1 MLQLSATIA
10 GPEDSP
16 MAQPQ
21 DPAAAPARAA
31 KYKFSEGEKVLC
43 YEPDSSKAK
52 VLYDSKVLQIVVD
65 KDSRGRKAPQY
76 RIHFSGWSRS
86 WDRCVS
92 EESILPV
99 TPENRKLQKK
109 LAEEAA
115 QNLIQTG
122 KTKRRKVPAI
132 LKESLDRRLRGSGR
146 KERSGSGSS
155 SSGEE
160 YPENSSGSEQ
170 QGDDSD
176 EKDSDDEPQE
186 IATDYNIPIPSI
198 LRNKLED
205 DCYNITIRKKLIRI
219 PCTPDVVDILEAY
232 LKYYAAKL
240 SVANTRPTKGGS
252 SRPPPLEPAE
262 VDARF
267 ALCKEAMDGLRVMF
281 SCTFPNILLYSV
293 ERSQYNLV
301 TTYCRP
307 IRITRPATSGLPN
320 EAIIFSVTSP
330 LNIAPDVASTVKC
343 RSRKKTQ
350 SNTTPKNSPTL
361 PRRRPSASPPEKRS
375 LRLSE
380 HNTISSDSPANRS
393 GAQDESDSDN
403 LPLSVSVMGRA
414 PRRRTASICSATSSV
429 SAAPSEAQPSTG
441 GGRFDCSLLPEDVL
455 QNELTSPALLYGAQH
470 FLRLFVKLPAMLKQM
485 QLTKRKAEY
494 LEKFLVGLL
503 HFMAGRQEELFPS
516 SIYRDAEDVMAEL
529 EKYKTRDG

>member
-1 MLQLSATIA
+1 
-10 GPEDSP
+10 

-21 DPAAAPARAA
+21 EPAASPARAV

-115 QNLIQTG
+115 QNLLQTG

-160 YPENSSGSEQ
+160 YPDNSSGSEQ

-186 IATDYNIPIPSI
+186 IATEYNIPIPSI

-205 DCYNITIRKKLIRI
+205 DCYNITIRKKLIRV
-219 PCTPDVVDILEAY
+219 PCSPDVVDILEAY
-232 LKYYAAKL
+232 LKYFAAKL
-240 SVANTRPTKGGS
+240 TVSNTRPNRGGGA
-252 SRPPPLEPAE
+252 RTPALEPAE
-262 VDARF
+262 MEARF
-267 ALCKEAMDGLRVMF
+267 ALCKEAMDGLRITF
-281 SCTFPNILLYSV
+281 SYVFPNILLYSV

-301 TTYCRP
+301 NTYCRP
-307 IRITRPATSGLPN
+307 IRVSRPASSGLSS
-320 EAIIFSVTSP
+320 ETISAVSILS
-330 LNIAPDVASTVKC
+330 IAPDVASTVKC

-350 SNTTPKNSPTL
+350 SNATPKNSPTL
-361 PRRRPSASPPEKRS
+361 PRRRPSASPPEKRP
-375 LRLSE
+375 LRTID
-380 HNTISSDSPANRS
+380 HISSDSPANRS
-393 GAQDESDSDN
+393 TAQDESDSDN
-403 LPLSVSVMGRA
+403 LPLSVSVMGRV

-429 SAAPSEAQPSTG
+429 SAAPSEAQPGTSG
-441 GGRFDCSLLPEDVL
+441 SQFDCTLLTEDVL
-455 QNELTSPALLYGAQH
+455 QNEPSSPALLYGAQH
-470 FLRLFVKLPAMLKQM
+470 FLRLFVKLPGVLKQM

-494 LEKFLVGLL
+494 LEKFLNGLL
-503 HFMAGRQEELFPS
+503 HFMASRQEELFPS
-516 SIYRDAEDVMAEL
+516 SIYKDAEDIIAEL
-529 EKYKTRDG
+529 EKCKTSDG

>member
-1 MLQLSATIA
+1 
-10 GPEDSP
+10 

-92 EESILPV
+92 EESILPF

-115 QNLIQTG
+115 QNLLQTG

-160 YPENSSGSEQ
+160 YPDNSSGSEQ

-186 IATDYNIPIPSI
+186 IATEYNIPIPSI

-205 DCYNITIRKKLIRI
+205 DCYNITIRKKLIRV

-232 LKYYAAKL
+232 LKYFAAKL
-240 SVANTRPTKGGS
+240 TVSNTRPNRGGGA
-252 SRPPPLEPAE
+252 RTPALEPAE
-262 VDARF
+262 MEARF
-267 ALCKEAMDGLRVMF
+267 ALCKEAMDGLRITF
-281 SCTFPNILLYSV
+281 SYAFPTILLYSV

-301 TTYCRP
+301 NTYCRP
-307 IRITRPATSGLPN
+307 IRISRPASSGLSS
-320 EAIIFSVTSP
+320 ETISAVSILS
-330 LNIAPDVASTVKC
+330 IAPDVASTVKC

-350 SNTTPKNSPTL
+350 SNATPKNSPTL
-361 PRRRPSASPPEKRS
+361 PRRRPSASPPEKRP
-375 LRLSE
+375 LRSID
-380 HNTISSDSPANRS
+380 HISSDSPANRS
-393 GAQDESDSDN
+393 TAQDESDSDN

-429 SAAPSEAQPSTG
+429 SAAPSEALPGASGSQ
-441 GGRFDCSLLPEDVL
+441 FDCTLLTEEAL
-455 QNELTSPALLYGAQH
+455 QNEPSSPALLYGAQH
-470 FLRLFVKLPAMLKQM
+470 FLRLFVKLPGVLKQM

-494 LEKFLVGLL
+494 LEKFLNGLL
-503 HFMAGRQEELFPS
+503 HFMASRQEVLFPS
-516 SIYRDAEDVMAEL
+516 SVYKDAEDIIAEL
-529 EKYKTRDG
+529 EKCKTSDG

>member
-1 MLQLSATIA
+1 
-10 GPEDSP
+10 

-21 DPAAAPARAA
+21 EPAASPARAA

-52 VLYDSKVLQIVVD
+52 VLYDSKVLRIVVD

-115 QNLIQTG
+115 QNLLQTG

-160 YPENSSGSEQ
+160 YADNSSGSEQ

-186 IATDYNIPIPSI
+186 IATEYNVPIPSI

-205 DCYNITIRKKLIRI
+205 DWYNITIRKKLIRV
-219 PCTPDVVDILEAY
+219 PCSPDVVDILEAY
-232 LKYYAAKL
+232 LKYFAAKL
-240 SVANTRPTKGGS
+240 TVSNTRPNRGGGA
-252 SRPPPLEPAE
+252 RTPVLEPAE
-262 VDARF
+262 MEARF
-267 ALCKEAMDGLRVMF
+267 ALCKEAMDGLRITF
-281 SCTFPNILLYSV
+281 SHAFPTILLYSV

-301 TTYCRP
+301 NTYCRP
-307 IRITRPATSGLPN
+307 IRVSRPASSGLSS
-320 EAIIFSVTSP
+320 ETISAVSILS
-330 LNIAPDVASTVKC
+330 IAPDVASTVKC

-350 SNTTPKNSPTL
+350 SNATPKNSPTL
-361 PRRRPSASPPEKRS
+361 PRRRPSGS
-375 LRLSE
+375 
-380 HNTISSDSPANRS
+380 
-393 GAQDESDSDN
+393 
-403 LPLSVSVMGRA
+403 
-414 PRRRTASICSATSSV
+414 
-429 SAAPSEAQPSTG
+429 
-441 GGRFDCSLLPEDVL
+441 
-455 QNELTSPALLYGAQH
+455 
-470 FLRLFVKLPAMLKQM
+470 
-485 QLTKRKAEY
+485 
-494 LEKFLVGLL
+494 
-503 HFMAGRQEELFPS
+503 
-516 SIYRDAEDVMAEL
+516 
-529 EKYKTRDG
+529 